1 MDRQALPHAP
11 AIRGFVG
18 LSAGIGVATALLVI
32 TQAGLLAETIAAAFL
47 DGAGLADLAVP
58 LVALVGVVLG
68 RAALGWGGEVAA
80 HRAAAAVVAQLR
92 AALLDHVL
100 RLGPRH
106 TELPS

>member
-1 MDRQALPHAP
+1 MRRRGRPQHGGRVDRYRGGRLVMTALGRRLLRYAP

-32 TQAGLLAETIAAAFL
+32 TQAGLLAEVIATAFL

-58 LVALVGVVLG
+58 LVALVGVVLA

-80 HRAAAAVVAQLR
+80 QRAA
-92 AALLDHVL
+92 
-100 RLGPRH
+100 
-106 TELPS
+106 